1 MASAQKFAVF
11 LGHGI
16 ATHTGAKLL
25 QPFAY
30 VRTYALLHRA
40 LALVKSGQAHAASPI
55 GVLTMGK
62 KRGSASMRASQA
74 RNCG

>member
-1 MASAQKFAVF
+1 MATAQKFAVL
-11 LGHGI
+11 LGLGI
-16 ATHTGAKLL
+16 SNHAGAKVL
-25 QPFAY
+25 QPFAD
-30 VRTYALLHRA
+30 VRIHTLLHRA